1 MKTILVLILA
11 FPFLVSAAG
20 EDCPGVRSLAVE
32 AACREACVTRLMY
45 DMCMDALRD
54 KFEPDPSHPV
64 VVTAYAVLAAQRA
77 RSSYGATVD
86 AASGLLRGSLGRDE
100 RVAYEACIKE
110 YVYAD
115 LSMYRVANDM
125 LPSCR
130 FGGLA
135 DEYMKGVTYMEGC
148 RDRLMRLPASPLYA
162 MNLVDRN
169 KELLAYSLGQLLGI

>member
-11 FPFLVSAAG
+11 FPFLVAAG

-32 AACREACVTRLMY
+32 AACREACGTRLMY
-45 DMCMDALRD
+45 DMCMDALRE
-54 KFEPDPSHPV
+54 KFEPDPSHSV
-64 VVTAYAVLAAQRA
+64 VVIAYAVLAAQRA
-77 RSSYGATVD
+77 RGSYAATGD
-86 AASGLLRGSLGRDE
+86 TASGLLRGSLGRDE
-100 RVAYEACIKE
+100 RAAYEACIEE

-130 FGGLA
+130 FGGLVE
-135 DEYMKGVTYMEGC
+135 EYMNGLVHLESC
-148 RDRLMRLPASPLYA
+148 RDRLMRLAASPLYA

-169 KELLAYSLGQLLGI
+169 KALLAYSLAKLLGI